1 MDPLPHARLGLDEI
15 EAVVEEQVER
25 QQQCLGEYL

>member
-1 MDPLPHARLGLDEI
+1 MDPLTHACLDLDEI
-15 EAVVEEQVER
+15 EAVVDELVEK